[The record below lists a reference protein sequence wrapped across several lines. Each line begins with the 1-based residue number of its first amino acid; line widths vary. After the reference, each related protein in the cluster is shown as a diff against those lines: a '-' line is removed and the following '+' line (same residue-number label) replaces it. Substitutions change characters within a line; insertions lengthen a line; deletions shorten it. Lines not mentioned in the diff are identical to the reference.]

1 MWALAPS
8 SAVTNVH
15 LLHCLTSGRL
25 LSPCR
30 SQTLIPCPHGSI
42 LSAAF
47 DLVWT
52 GKRGMSQLKWHQWEG
67 FAGFKSLLFGLL
79 TVGLPEAT
87 ELLCGTKVETACPN
101 NDTFKASKDIEL
113 SWSFGLI
120 SQCPMGSHALRM
132 RWHTMAWWHS
142 DTQYLKKKKKKDMI
156 KLVGEILKQIFEHLD
171 QRVRFL
177 FESEGRLLTCLH
189 KQSLH
194 FGLHLQIGGSEGEMC
209 TITGSSVWSRLNHRL
224 DQKSYKDK
232 SGWLVELNQPN
243 QFATNIHFAWWV
255 CLGLFSVRLE
265 L

>member
-1 MWALAPS
+1 MWTLAPS
-8 SAVTNVH
+8 SAVTDVH

-142 DTQYLKKKKKKDMI
+142 DTQYLKKKKDVI
-156 KLVGEILKQIFEHLD
+156 KLAGEVLKQIFEHLD
-171 QRVRFL
+171 HFFNTFLKVKGDFWLLFTNRTCMLAYICRLVAQR
-177 FESEGRLLTCLH
+177 E
-189 KQSLH
+189 KW
-194 FGLHLQIGGSEGEMC
+194 C

-243 QFATNIHFAWWV
+243 QFATNIHCAWWV